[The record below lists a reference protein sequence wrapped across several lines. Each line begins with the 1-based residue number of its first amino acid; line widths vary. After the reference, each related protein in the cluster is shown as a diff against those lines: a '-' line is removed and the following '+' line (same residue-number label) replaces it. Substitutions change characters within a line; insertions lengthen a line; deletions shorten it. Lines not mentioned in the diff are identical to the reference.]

1 MGAPLAPRQQTEE
14 AKSLNR
20 TYKTVVVVFLEG
32 GADSFNM
39 VIPHSNCRRLSEDE
53 NAAEGEMEDYDL
65 YADYELLRT
74 PEMALKKAQLLQIEA
89 NATEQP
95 CSTFGLHPSLK
106 LLRDLYVKK
115 EAALIAN
122 AGALVEPVTKAAYTK
137 WPRTVNLP
145 PSLFAHNIMQRSM
158 RTVHAEDGNAKGV
171 LGKMVQALTKNVSDP
186 MKAALYS
193 TAGYDR
199 MVEGAAAPYMVDHSE
214 GVVRF
219 LGYAGLEKE
228 IKSMSA
234 KIQNSLF
241 AETFLTKFETSLK
254 VRFASLQLFLC
265 ETFGKPSYNLCFQS
279 IASNTYSMLTC
290 QQSPVQ

>member
-95 CSTFGLHPSLK
+95 CSS
-106 LLRDLYVKK
+106 
-115 EAALIAN
+115 
-122 AGALVEPVTKAAYTK
+122 
-137 WPRTVNLP
+137 
-145 PSLFAHNIMQRSM
+145 
-158 RTVHAEDGNAKGV
+158 
-171 LGKMVQALTKNVSDP
+171 
-186 MKAALYS
+186 
-193 TAGYDR
+193 
-199 MVEGAAAPYMVDHSE
+199 
-214 GVVRF
+214 
-219 LGYAGLEKE
+219 
-228 IKSMSA
+228 
-234 KIQNSLF
+234 
-241 AETFLTKFETSLK
+241 
-254 VRFASLQLFLC
+254 
-265 ETFGKPSYNLCFQS
+265 
-279 IASNTYSMLTC
+279 
-290 QQSPVQ
+290 